1 MASLDVGNDGLA
13 IPLIVAE
20 EALVEAP
27 ASPIEEVPKNRQARR
42 KAKRKKAKAAK
53 RAAMLES
60 VAPVLEA
67 AQAEQL
73 FEGQVPVEL
82 VAEDNSVAEATASA
96 DPKSSSTSEL
106 SEKPAIALEET
117 MSASMEQY
125 LITDQPLAD
134 DEANAESEIER
145 EAEPAPEP
153 KLLQAP
159 ARQPDAPLVDT
170 EALSELL
177 SSCPT
182 STDPALDQV
191 FKPIER
197 ERPPALAAEI
207 ANRPIDPI
215 PRHNA
220 LADPNAKVLTRLR
233 LWIMRFFE
241 PKVPA
246 RTEAGARLSVE
257 QLVELR
263 SDLAT
268 IQKRV
273 DRIIAANRS

>member
-1 MASLDVGNDGLA
+1 MASLAVGDDGLA
-13 IPLIVAE
+13 IPLDVAE

-27 ASPIEEVPKNRQARR
+27 ASQVEEVQKNRQARR

-67 AQAEQL
+67 AQAEQF
-73 FEGQVPVEL
+73 FEGEVPFEL
-82 VAEDNSVAEATASA
+82 VAKDNAVAEAEASA

-106 SEKPAIALEET
+106 SEKPAIALEDSTSE
-117 MSASMEQY
+117 SMEQH
-125 LITDQPLAD
+125 LITDQPKVE
-134 DEANAESEIER
+134 DESNAGSQIER

-153 KLLQAP
+153 KLLNAP

-182 STDPALDQV
+182 GMDPALDEV
-191 FKPIER
+191 FNPVER

-241 PKVPA
+241 PRVPA
-246 RTEAGARLSVE
+246 RTEASANQSID

-273 DRIIAANRS
+273 DRMIAANRS